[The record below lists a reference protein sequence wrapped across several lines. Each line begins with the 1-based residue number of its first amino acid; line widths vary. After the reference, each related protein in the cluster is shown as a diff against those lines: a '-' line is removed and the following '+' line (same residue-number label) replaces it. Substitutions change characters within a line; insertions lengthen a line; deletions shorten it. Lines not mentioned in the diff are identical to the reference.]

1 MIGKNVCRWILLALI
16 ALQPLWF
23 LWLAPP
29 LLLEPLAAVVIMAG
43 PLIVALPFAWQLGKR
58 ALVITGCILLVH
70 FCLAVSEAWVS
81 PQARVPA
88 VAQAILVALYFTAL
102 SSIRF
107 GRRPA
112 QSESRPS
119 EDSRSK
125 P

>member
-1 MIGKNVCRWILLALI
+1 MGKGACRWILIALI
-16 ALQPLWF
+16 VLQPLWF

-43 PLIVALPFAWQLGKR
+43 PLLIALPFAWRLGKR

-81 PQARVPA
+81 PQARGPA
-88 VAQAILVALYFTAL
+88 VVQAVLVALYFTAL

-107 GRRPA
+107 GRGPD
-112 QSESRPS
+112 QSPSRPS
-119 EDSRSK
+119 EDRRSK

>member
-1 MIGKNVCRWILLALI
+1 MGASACRWILLSLI

-29 LLLEPLAAVVIMAG
+29 LLLEPMAAVVIMAG
-43 PLIVALPFAWQLGKR
+43 PLVLALPFAWRLGKQ

-81 PQARVPA
+81 PQARLPA
-88 VAQAILVALYFTAL
+88 ITQAVLVGLYFTAL

-107 GRRPA
+107 G
-112 QSESRPS
+112 SRPS
-119 EDSRSK
+119 QSASRSSDDK
-125 P
+125 RSSP